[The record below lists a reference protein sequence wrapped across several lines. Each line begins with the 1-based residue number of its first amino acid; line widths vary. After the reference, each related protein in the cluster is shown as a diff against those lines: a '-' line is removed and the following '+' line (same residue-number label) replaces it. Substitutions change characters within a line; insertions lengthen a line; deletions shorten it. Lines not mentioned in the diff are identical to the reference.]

1 MVAKAVATDAA
12 GSASNWRVAI
22 LSVGLWAVLGGS
34 ALFSGGLDNV
44 HAKTMEEGNLLAVEP
59 PSSSCPNDEPDE
71 GASHAA
77 CPDVN
82 GTVKEGQTLIA
93 TPGTWSGTPEIDFA
107 YQWQRCSSNSASSC
121 TDIGSETLADYTVT
135 EPEGVF
141 GFRFRVKVTATNAPA
156 TFDQVVRYSALTAA
170 AITAVGI
177 AGDDQVWPPGIEV
190 VGEPDATHPDV
201 GDTLYAADG
210 HSPEP
215 PASDAF
221 FDPPSTF
228 ALSFQWLRCSATTG
242 TGCEPIA
249 GASSRAY
256 QLVTA
261 DGNRSLRVRV
271 IGRNIAGARVL
282 RSDNSYDVAPA
293 PDAPIPPD
301 ALAPPPALIGG
312 PDGGVAADLTAPR
325 ITALKLT
332 NKRFAPGSKRTPIAA
347 ARRAPRGTTFQFRLS
362 EPATITI
369 ELTRL
374 LTGRKVGRSCKPRTR
389 KNRSRPKCI
398 HTRPA
403 GKLTRRGQPVG
414 ATSVAFSGRLGNSRL
429 TTGPYRAALVAT
441 DAAGNR
447 SPTATVGFTII
458 KR

>member
-1 MVAKAVATDAA
+1 
-12 GSASNWRVAI
+12 
-22 LSVGLWAVLGGS
+22 VLGGS

-44 HAKTMEEGNLLAVEP
+44 HANTMEEGNLLAVEP
-59 PSSSCPNDEPDE
+59 PSSACPNDQPDE

-82 GTVKEGQTLIA
+82 GTAKEGQTLVA
-93 TPGTWSGTPEIDFA
+93 TPGTWSGTPEINFA
-107 YQWQRCSSNSASSC
+107 YQWQRCSSSSASSC
-121 TDIGSETLADYTVT
+121 LDIGTETFADYTVT
-135 EPEGVF
+135 ESDGTF
-141 GFRFRVKVTATNAPA
+141 GFRLRVKVTATNAPS
-156 TFDQVVRYSALTAA
+156 TFDQVVRYSVLTAA

-177 AGDDQVWPPGIEV
+177 PGDNQVWSPGIDV

-210 HSPEP
+210 HSPDP

-221 FDPPSTF
+221 FNPPSTL
-228 ALSFQWLRCSATTG
+228 ALSFQWLRCTATTG
-242 TGCEPIA
+242 TGCELIA

-261 DGNRSLRVRV
+261 DGNHSLRVRV
-271 IGRNIAGARVL
+271 TGRNVAGARVL

-293 PDAPIPPD
+293 PI
-301 ALAPPPALIGG
+301 APPPPPPPFVGG
-312 PDGGVAADLTAPR
+312 PGGGVAADLTAPR
-325 ITALKLT
+325 ITALRLT
-332 NKRFAPGSKRTPIAA
+332 NKRFALGPKRTPIAA
-347 ARRAPRGTTFQFRLS
+347 APRAPRGTTFQFRLS

-369 ELTRL
+369 ELKRL
-374 LTGRKVGRSCKPRTR
+374 LPGRKVGRRCKPRTR

-403 GKLTRRGQPVG
+403 GKLTRRGRPAG
-414 ATSVAFSGRLGNSRL
+414 ATSVAFSGRLRSSRL
-429 TTGPYRAALVAT
+429 TTGDYRAALVAT